1 MDHEALG
8 AQIALLNAFL
18 NGTSACL
25 LLAGRVAIARGAR
38 EAHKRWMTAALV
50 TSSVF
55 LASYLTRVA
64 LTGVH
69 RDTHQGLFH
78 TAYLALLGTH
88 TLAAIA
94 SLPLIAYALWYALKA
109 NFVSHKRVVAY
120 AWPVWFYVAVTGV
133 MVYLMLYVF

>member
-1 MDHEALG
+1 M
-8 AQIALLNAFL
+8 
-18 NGTSACL
+18 
-25 LLAGRVAIARGAR
+25 AIAGGKRDT
-38 EAHKRWMTAALV
+38 HKKLMTAALV

-78 TAYLALLGTH
+78 SAYLALLGTH
-88 TLAAIA
+88 TLAAVA
-94 SLPLIAYALWYALKA
+94 SLPLIAYALWYALKGDFA
-109 NFVSHKRVVAY
+109 AHKRTVKY

-133 MVYLMLYVF
+133 VVYLMLYVF